1 MIRIIFICILLFVCF
16 IVSTSLYGQEKG
28 DVNEDGVVNI
38 IDALM
43 IAQYDVGLN
52 PSGFN
57 STLADVNSDGQINI
71 VDALMVAQ
79 YYVGII
85 ATFP

>member
-1 MIRIIFICILLFVCF
+1 MARMIFICTLLFLCF
-16 IVSTSLYGQEKG
+16 ITTTSLFGQETG

-43 IAQYDVGLN
+43 IAQYYVGLN
-52 PSGFN
+52 PPGFN
-57 STLADVNSDGQINI
+57 DTLADVNGDGSINI

-79 YYVGII
+79 YDVELI
-85 ATFP
+85 TSFP